1 MWIARLSL
9 RSYRK
14 ILLWIF
20 LILISLLIISGC
32 QSSKSQLINK
42 DLTASEWEAQLKL
55 DSVRESIVL
64 ENFSYQQ
71 IKTQWLDW
79 YDESRKRQVPA
90 LLFLPNGDLPNK
102 ELSNK
107 EFSNEGEI
115 LQVAQTK
122 KIPLVVF
129 SHGLGGARD
138 RYSYLG
144 QYWASKGVAS
154 LHLQHVG
161 SDRQVW
167 QGSRI
172 TLPLRL
178 RKAAGD
184 EEALAR
190 VADVKFALS
199 KLLQS
204 PAGTLIDPQHL
215 IIAGHSYGANTA
227 MLIAGAEV
235 ERNKQRIKLQDPRF
249 SAAILISAPP
259 FYSAQKLDDILDKI
273 KIPTLHITTT
283 KDEITVPG
291 FYSAPEDRLEL
302 FKATGGDYK
311 LLAVFYGGSHNIFT
325 GRRHRPELATQSQ
338 VIKAAT
344 QSLSLAFIVR
354 GFSGEEKTLLDW
366 QSEHKTLLADYQE
379 IEHSD
384 NPLSINRGNDLSI
397 EQIDNTITR

>member
-1 MWIARLSL
+1 MWIIKLSL
-9 RSYRK
+9 YSYRK
-14 ILLWIF
+14 IFLWIF
-20 LILISLLIISGC
+20 LTLIALLIISGC
-32 QSSKSQLINK
+32 QSNQSQLINK
-42 DLTASEWEAQLKL
+42 DLTASEWEAQLQL

-71 IKTQWLDW
+71 IKTEWLDW
-79 YDESRKRQVPA
+79 YDDSRKRQVPA
-90 LLFLPNGDLPNK
+90 LLFLPNEELPNKELPNKELPNK
-102 ELSNK
+102 ELSN
-107 EFSNEGEI
+107 EEGI
-115 LQVAQTK
+115 LQAAQAK
-122 KIPLVVF
+122 KIPLVIF

-204 PAGTLIDPQHL
+204 PAATLIDPQHL

-259 FYSAQKLDDILDKI
+259 FYSTQKLDDILDKI

-302 FKATGGDYK
+302 FKATGSDYK

-325 GRRHRPELATQSQ
+325 GRRHRPELATQNQ

-344 QSLSLAFIVR
+344 QSLSLAFIAR
-354 GFSGEEKTLLDW
+354 RFSSEEQRLTDW
-366 QSEHKTLLADYQE
+366 QAEHKELLADYQE
-379 IEHSD
+379 IEHSEKI
-384 NPLSINRGNDLSI
+384 NPFSINR
-397 EQIDNTITR
+397 

>member
-1 MWIARLSL
+1 MWRIKLSL
-9 RSYRK
+9 NSYRK
-14 ILLWIF
+14 IFLWGF
-20 LILISLLIISGC
+20 LALISLLLIGGC
-32 QSSKSQLINK
+32 QSSQLINK
-42 DLTASEWEAQLKL
+42 DLTPSEWEAQLQL

-71 IKTQWLDW
+71 IKTEWLDW
-79 YDESRKRQVPA
+79 YDDTRQRQVPA
-90 LLFLPNGDLPNK
+90 LLFLPNNETPDNELANK
-102 ELSNK
+102 ELSTKN
-107 EFSNEGEI
+107 
-115 LQVAQTK
+115 LPQTTVAK
-122 KIPLVVF
+122 KIPLVIF
-129 SHGLGGARD
+129 SHGLGGARN

-144 QYWASKGVAS
+144 QYWASKGIAS

-161 SDRQVW
+161 SDSQVW
-167 QGSRI
+167 RGSRI

-204 PAGTLIDPQHL
+204 PAAELIDPQHL

-235 ERNKQRIKLQDPRF
+235 ERNKQRIRLQDPRF

-259 FYSAQKLDDILDKI
+259 FYSSQKLDDILEKV

-302 FKATGGDYK
+302 FKATGSDYK
-311 LLAVFYGGSHNIFT
+311 LLTVFYGGSHNIFT
-325 GRRHRPELATQSQ
+325 NRRYRPELATQNQ

-344 QSLSLAFIVR
+344 QSLSLAFIKR
-354 GFSGEEKTLLDW
+354 SFFGEEKPLLDW
-366 QSEHKTLLADYQE
+366 QVQHKELLADYQKTE
-379 IEHSD
+379 SGEKIS
-384 NPLSINRGNDLSI
+384 PLSISNKAIN
-397 EQIDNTITR
+397 Q

>member
-1 MWIARLSL
+1 MWIAKLSPC
-9 RSYRK
+9 SYRPL
-14 ILLWIF
+14 LLWTF
-20 LILISLLIISGC
+20 LTLVSLLIITGC
-32 QSSKSQLINK
+32 QSSQLTNK
-42 DLTASEWEAQLKL
+42 DLTASEWDAQLQL

-71 IKTQWLDW
+71 IKTEWLDW
-79 YDESRKRQVPA
+79 YDESRQRQVPA
-90 LLFLPNGDLPNK
+90 LLFLPNK
-102 ELSNK
+102 ELPDK
-107 EFSNEGEI
+107 ELPDKELANEQLANQE
-115 LQVAQTK
+115 LSSEKPQKKEQTLPAAPTK
-122 KIPLVVF
+122 KIPLVIF

-190 VADVKFALS
+190 VADVKFALG

-204 PAGTLIDPQHL
+204 PAARLIDQQHL

-259 FYSAQKLDDILDKI
+259 FYSNQTLDDILDNV

-291 FYSAPEDRLEL
+291 FYSAPEDRLAL
-302 FKATGGDYK
+302 FKATGSDYK

-384 NPLSINRGNDLSI
+384 NPLSINR
-397 EQIDNTITR
+397 